1 MYKLN
6 KELAEI
12 FKEMANIYR
21 FHGSE
26 DRFRV
31 RAYDNAARVLNHL
44 QEDVRNYM
52 KNDHLVDVKGIGESI
67 AEKIREYIETG
78 KIKKYEELKK
88 DVPNDFVDLMEV
100 QGIGPKTLEK
110 LHEELE
116 INTKA
121 ELKKALKSGKV
132 EELKGF
138 GKKSVENLLE
148 GLEEKEK
155 AEERIL
161 LAEALELAEMMTDE
175 LNKQKDIKKMEVAGS
190 IRRRKET
197 IGDLD
202 ILVTA
207 EQDAWDDIAEFFTS
221 LDLVQKVLAKG
232 KTKSSIVIE
241 HHDRQVDLRLIEED
255 YWGAAL
261 LYFTG
266 SKEHNIHLRKIAK
279 EQGYKISEYGMF
291 TVEDDKKVA
300 GSTEKDIY
308 DKLDMQWIPPEM
320 RENNGEIEL
329 AQKGEIPEL
338 IQRDQMKG
346 DMHFHSDWSDGANS
360 LEELARYLDEHFSYE
375 YAIVSDHSKSARIA
389 GGLTE
394 EEFQEQFKAINEAN
408 QAVGR
413 PILKKGVEVDIL
425 SDGSLD
431 LSDELLEQMEWVTAS
446 IHSRF
451 NQDNTDRILKACENP
466 FVNVIGHPSGRLI
479 GQRKEYAINLEKII
493 RKAKETGTALEINA
507 QPQRMDLND
516 GAVRAVREAGV
527 MLTISTDSHDLAS
540 FDCIELGISVARRG
554 WCSAKHILNTRSWK
568 EIQKFADQKREKLL
582 KPAR

>member
-1 MYKLN
+1 
-6 KELAEI
+6 
-12 FKEMANIYR
+12 
-21 FHGSE
+21 
-26 DRFRV
+26 
-31 RAYDNAARVLNHL
+31 VLDHL

-67 AEKIREYIETG
+67 AEKIREYIKTG

-88 DVPNDFVDLMEV
+88 DVPDDFVDLMEV
-100 QGIGPKTLEK
+100 QGIGPKTLEQ
-110 LHEELE
+110 LHEELQ
-116 INTKA
+116 INTKD
-121 ELKKALKSGKV
+121 ELKKALESGKV

-138 GKKSVENLLE
+138 GKKSVKNLLE
-148 GLEEKEK
+148 GLAEKEK

-161 LAEALELAEMMTDE
+161 LAEALDLAEMMTKE
-175 LNKQKDIKKMEVAGS
+175 LKKQKDIKKMEVAGS

-207 EQDAWDDIAEFFTS
+207 EQDAWDDIADFFTS
-221 LDLVQKVLAKG
+221 LDSVQKVLAKG
-232 KTKSSIVIE
+232 KTKSSVVVE
-241 HHDRQVDLRLIEED
+241 HRERQVDLRLIEED

-266 SKEHNIHLRKIAK
+266 SKEHNIQLRKIAK
-279 EQGYKISEYGMF
+279 EEGYKISEYGMF
-291 TVEDDKKVA
+291 TVNEDKKVA
-300 GSTEKDIY
+300 GSTEEEIY

-320 RENNGEIEL
+320 RENNGEIKL
-329 AQKGEIPEL
+329 AQKGEIPDL
-338 IQRDQMKG
+338 IKPDNIKG
-346 DMHFHSDWSDGANS
+346 DLHFHSDWSDGANN
-360 LEELARYLDEHFSYE
+360 LEELAHYLDEHFSYE
-375 YAIVSDHSKSARIA
+375 YAVVSDHSKSARIA

-394 EEFQEQFKAINEAN
+394 EEFQEQFKAIDEAN

-425 SDGSLD
+425 PDGSLD
-431 LSDELLEQMEWVTAS
+431 LSDELLEQMDWVTAS

-451 NQDNTDRILKACENP
+451 NQDNTDRILKACKNP

-479 GQRKEYAINLEKII
+479 GQRKEYAIDLEKII

-540 FDCIELGISVARRG
+540 FDYMELGISVARRG

-568 EIQKFADQKREKLL
+568 EIQEFADQKRESLL

>member
-12 FKEMANIYR
+12 FKEMGNIYR

-31 RAYDNAARVLNHL
+31 RAYENAARVLDHL

-67 AEKIREYIETG
+67 AEKIREYIKTG

-88 DVPNDFVDLMEV
+88 DVPDDFVDLMEV
-100 QGIGPKTLEK
+100 QGIGPKTLEQ
-110 LHEELE
+110 LHEELQ
-116 INTKA
+116 INTKD
-121 ELKKALKSGKV
+121 ELKKALESGKV

-138 GKKSVENLLE
+138 GKKSVKNLLE

-161 LAEALELAEMMTDE
+161 LAEALDLAEMMTKE
-175 LNKQKDIKKMEVAGS
+175 LKKQKDIKKMEVAGS

-207 EQDAWDDIAEFFTS
+207 EQDAWDDIADFFTS
-221 LDLVQKVLAKG
+221 LDSVQKVLAKG
-232 KTKSSIVIE
+232 KTKSSVVVE
-241 HHDRQVDLRLIEED
+241 HRERQVDLRLIEED

-266 SKEHNIHLRKIAK
+266 SKEHNIQLRKIAK
-279 EQGYKISEYGMF
+279 EEGYKISEYGMF
-291 TVEDDKKVA
+291 TVNEDKKVA
-300 GSTEKDIY
+300 GSTEEEIY

-320 RENNGEIEL
+320 RENNGEIKL
-329 AQKGEIPEL
+329 AQKGKIPDL
-338 IQRDQMKG
+338 IKLDNIKG
-346 DMHFHSDWSDGANS
+346 DMHFHSDWSDGATN
-360 LEELARYLDEHFSYE
+360 LEELAHYLDEHFSYE
-375 YAIVSDHSKSARIA
+375 YAVVSDHSKSARIT

-394 EEFQEQFKAINEAN
+394 EEFQEQFKAIDEAN
-408 QAVGR
+408 QAVDR

-425 SDGSLD
+425 PDGSLD
-431 LSDELLEQMEWVTAS
+431 LSDKLLEQMDWVTAS

-451 NQDNTDRILKACENP
+451 NQDNTDRILKACKNP

-479 GQRKEYAINLEKII
+479 GQRKEYAIDLEKII

-540 FDCIELGISVARRG
+540 FDYMELGISVARRG

-568 EIQKFADQKREKLL
+568 EIQEFADQKRESLL